1 VWKTIAILFCFL
13 TCFGFLIFFVIGDN
27 KIKQSESNLC
37 SSLSLRLW
45 YSVCKGKVN
54 WFDYND
60 NLPHHRKKISLF
72 VHANHNENFEEE
84 MTVCSDLSTSY
95 NNGLVYS
102 KNDHSLPQAL
112 PKALLW
118 YYIQFL
124 SRTVF
129 IIPLPCLL
137 GHLLCMHEVLI
148 AQYWLIQKDED
159 HPCQQIQKHLESNKH
174 GKNYTSTTPN

>member
-1 VWKTIAILFCFL
+1 MQEEANQVWKTTAIFCGFV
-13 TCFGFLIFFVIGDN
+13 TCLGVLIFAVIGHN
-27 KIKQSESNLC
+27 KIKQSESNCGL
-37 SSLSLRLW
+37 LSLRLW

-54 WFDYND
+54 WFDNND
-60 NLPHHRKKISLF
+60 SLPLHRKNSLSF

-84 MTVCSDLSTSY
+84 TTVCSDLSTAH

-102 KNDHSLPQAL
+102 KNDHSLPQPL

-118 YYIQFL
+118 HYIQFL

-148 AQYWLIQKDED
+148 AQHWLIQKDED
-159 HPCQQIQKHLESNKH
+159 HPC
-174 GKNYTSTTPN
+174 